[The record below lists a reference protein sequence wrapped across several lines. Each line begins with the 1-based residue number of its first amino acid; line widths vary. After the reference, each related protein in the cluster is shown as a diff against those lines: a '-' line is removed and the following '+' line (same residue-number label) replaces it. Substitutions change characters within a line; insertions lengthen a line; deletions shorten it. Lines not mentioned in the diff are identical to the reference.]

1 MPEQENHLAP
11 FLQSTPTILA
21 VNNSKVLCK
30 EIQNALG
37 EQGFNVITAEDGVQA
52 LEMFEQGNGPDI
64 DIILTERSLP
74 RMDGITFC
82 RKVKM
87 DPDLSAIPVIF
98 LTSKTQPEIQ
108 SLIFEAGASDY
119 IEKPF
124 MPDVLAA
131 RIYVHLQSR
140 VSKRYLKNQI
150 REQTLILKKAKEGAE
165 EANQAKSTFLANM
178 SHEIRTPMNGIIGY
192 TDLLMETALSSQ
204 QTEYAEAIR
213 QSAESLLSLI
223 NGILDFSKIEAG
235 KMEIEA
241 IDMDLGQTL
250 EPVCKLMAAQA
261 SRKNVEFV
269 LTVRENVP
277 NFFKGDPTRLQQILT
292 NLCGNAVKF
301 VEKGEILLEIS
312 LAESSGDDL
321 LLRFE
326 VSDTGIGIGK
336 NQIKRLFQ
344 SFTQADSSTT
354 RKYGGT
360 GLGLT
365 ISKQLTELMGGEIG
379 VESIPGKG
387 SNFWF
392 TAKFKKSPDSDR
404 FDPKIPPEFKS
415 LKCLVV
421 DDTDSV
427 RRSMSRLLIALGC
440 RADHAQNATMAME
453 KIMDAQLESDP
464 YDTVFIDQ
472 DMPGQDGK
480 ALAAMLPNTEGL
492 QLPGLILMG
501 YESNRLSDTELE
513 SSGFKA
519 CISKPVNRSNTMEVL
534 AHAHGIA
541 FEKPAVTLPKEPSSP
556 PPPPAPLP
564 KGRGLNVLLAEDNKM
579 NQRVATNMLKKMGH
593 TVTLAQNG
601 KEAVE
606 LFAASTFHLIL
617 MDGQMPVLDGLEA
630 TRMIRKLEA
639 ENKSPRIPIIALTAN
654 AMAGDRERFLAS
666 GMDDYIPKPFKREA
680 LSKVLDQFQLQ

>member
-1 MPEQENHLAP
+1 MPEHHLAP
-11 FLQSTPTILA
+11 FLQTTPTILT
-21 VNNSKVLCK
+21 VNDSKVLCK
-30 EIQNALG
+30 EIQKALG

-165 EANQAKSTFLANM
+165 DANQAKSTFLANM

-192 TDLLMETALSSQ
+192 TDLLLETALSSQ

-250 EPVCKLMAAQA
+250 EPVCKLMAAQ
-261 SRKNVEFV
+261 SCRKNVEFV

-404 FDPKIPPEFKS
+404 FDPNIPPEFKC

-492 QLPGLILMG
+492 RLPGLILMG
-501 YESNRLSDTELE
+501 YEANRLSETELE
-513 SSGFKA
+513 RSGFKA
-519 CISKPVNRSNTMEVL
+519 YIPKPVNRATTMEVL

-556 PPPPAPLP
+556 PPPPVPLP

-601 KEAVE
+601 KEAVD
-606 LFAASTFHLIL
+606 LFAASPFHLIL

-639 ENKSPRIPIIALTAN
+639 ENQSPRIPIIALTAN

-680 LSKVLDQFQLQ
+680 LSKVLDRFQLQ